1 MKGVVFTEFLEL
13 VETAFSPEMA
23 DKIIVRADV
32 PSKGAYTA
40 VGTYDHAEMLALV
53 SELSRETGAP
63 IPALVH
69 TFGKH
74 LFKRFTVG
82 FPQFFAVPSAFDFLA
97 RVHDYIHVEVRKL
110 YADAELPS
118 FENHRHDDR
127 TLIMIYRSHRPFA
140 DLAAGLIE
148 SAVEHWGGG
157 IDVVRETL
165 DEPGRTAVKFT
176 LTRRDAAEQ
185 AT

>member
-13 VETAFSPEMA
+13 VETAFSPAMA
-23 DKIIVRADV
+23 DAIIVRADV

-53 SELSRETGAP
+53 TELSKATGAP

-69 TFGKH
+69 TFGGH
-74 LFKRFTVG
+74 LFKRFSVG

-118 FENHRHDDR
+118 FETSRPDDR
-127 TLIMIYRSHRPFA
+127 TLIMIYRSRRPFA
-140 DLAAGLIE
+140 DLAAGLIDA
-148 SAVEHWGGG
+148 AVAHWGGG
-157 IDVVRETL
+157 IDVARESLPEAGT
-165 DEPGRTAVKFT
+165 TAVKFT
-176 LTRRDAAEQ
+176 LTRRAAADQ

>member
-23 DKIIVRADV
+23 DRIITQADV
-32 PSKGAYTA
+32 PSKGAYTS
-40 VGTYDHAEMLALV
+40 VGTYDHHEMLALV
-53 SELSRETGAP
+53 TELSRETGVP
-63 IPALVH
+63 VPALVH

-74 LFKRFTVG
+74 LFSRFVVG
-82 FPQFFAVPSAFDFLA
+82 FPHFFAVPTAFDFLE

-110 YADAELPS
+110 YPDAELPS
-118 FENHRHDDR
+118 FEYARPDAS
-127 TLIMIYRSHRPFA
+127 TLVMTYRSRRPFA

-157 IDVVRETL
+157 VDVARASIPDPE
-165 DEPGRTAVKFT
+165 RTAVQFT
-176 LTRRDAAEQ
+176 LTRRGASQ
-185 AT
+185 AS